1 MNLIPILVLEKLI
14 SLTFID
20 RIHILNKDPI
30 SYFISNYCFKTISKN
45 DI

>member
-1 MNLIPILVLEKLI
+1 MNLISILEVEKLI

-20 RIHILNKDPI
+20 RIHFLNKDPI
-30 SYFISNYCFKTISKN
+30 SYVISNYCFRTTSKN